1 MNKAPQ
7 IAVFYEHPH
16 WFKPLFRA
24 LERRAVPYQMWHA
37 DHHRL
42 NLLGPDSLFNG
53 QAPHLIIN
61 RLSPSAWQR
70 GRSHLMTYTS
80 AALASWEGLGVRVF
94 NGLRSWEFEISKA
107 RQIALMHQL
116 GVSTPRTMVVHSL
129 EQLALAA
136 ATLTAPY
143 VVKPN
148 IGGSGAG
155 ILRFDS
161 EAALRDSIAAGYI
174 PSGPG
179 GVWLLQEFHPPEDQ
193 AIYRVETLQG
203 AYLYGI
209 RIGLDADAGFDLCP
223 ADICRTSSGT
233 ALVSDACPT
242 EARKNSMAVQA
253 YTPPPAVIQTVER
266 LVQAAGIDVGG
277 VEFLRSGRDGQ
288 IYFYDIN
295 ALSNF
300 VADPVLVL
308 GFDPTESL
316 VDAMIAAAEARVA

>member
-1 MNKAPQ
+1 VSKAPQ

-24 LERRAVPYQMWHA
+24 LERRAIPYQMWHA

-42 NLLGPDSLFNG
+42 NLVDQHLLFNG
-53 QAPHLIIN
+53 EAPDLIIN

-70 GRSHLMTYTS
+70 GRSHLMAYTS
-80 AALASWEGLGVRVF
+80 AALATWEGHGVRVF
-94 NGLRSWEFEISKA
+94 NGSKSWEFEISKA
-107 RQIALMHQL
+107 RQVALMHQL

-129 EQLALAA
+129 DQLAIAA

-161 EAALRDSIAAGYI
+161 EAALQESVAAGVI
-174 PSGPG
+174 PSGPDN
-179 GVWLLQEFHPPEDQ
+179 VWLLQEFHPPEDQ
-193 AIYRVETLQG
+193 AIYRVETLLG
-203 AYLYGI
+203 SYLYGI

-223 ADICRTSSGT
+223 ADICRTSNGA
-233 ALVSDACPT
+233 ALVSEACPA
-242 EARKNSMAVQA
+242 EARKSGMAVQA
-253 YTPPPAVIQTVER
+253 DTPPAAAIQTVER
-266 LVQAAGIDVGG
+266 LVRAAGIDVGG
-277 VEFLRSGRDGQ
+277 VEFLRSSRDGQ

-300 VADPVLVL
+300 VADPIQVL
-308 GFDPTESL
+308 GFDPTERL
-316 VDAMIAAAEARVA
+316 VDALVAAAESRTP